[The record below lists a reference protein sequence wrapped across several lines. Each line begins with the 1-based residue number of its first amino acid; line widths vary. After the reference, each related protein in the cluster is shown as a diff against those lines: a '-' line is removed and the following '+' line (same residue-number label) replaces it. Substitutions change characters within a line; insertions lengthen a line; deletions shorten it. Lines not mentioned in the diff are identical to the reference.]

1 MSFFP
6 KIHECVI
13 FISIF
18 GQILNILADYGR
30 SDKIFVIVAAIA
42 FAAYQNY
49 AKKEKK
55 RNKPSR
61 KKMAKP
67 ATVHVEPDIIMAGQQ
82 NECVEQSAD
91 NKLNKK
97 RKGEGRKHRKLSEE
111 APQKDALSTAQ
122 QPESGSTVRLKTPAD
137 ARRAFI
143 YSEIF
148 NRKY

>member
-1 MSFFP
+1 
-6 KIHECVI
+6 
-13 FISIF
+13 
-18 GQILNILADYGR
+18 
-30 SDKIFVIVAAIA
+30 
-42 FAAYQNY
+42 
-49 AKKEKK
+49 
-55 RNKPSR
+55 
-61 KKMAKP
+61 MAKP

-111 APQKDALSTAQ
+111 ALQKDALSTAQ
-122 QPESGSTVRLKTPAD
+122 HPESGSTVRLKTPED
-137 ARRAFI
+137 ERRAFI

>member
-1 MSFFP
+1 MNVLYLLVSLGKSLTFWQTMD
-6 KIHECVI
+6 EVI
-13 FISIF
+13 
-18 GQILNILADYGR
+18 
-30 SDKIFVIVAAIA
+30 KIFVIVAAIA

-61 KKMAKP
+61 KKMVKP
-67 ATVHVEPDIIMAGQQ
+67 ATVYVEPDIIMTDQQ
-82 NECVEQSAD
+82 NECVEQSVD

-111 APQKDALSTAQ
+111 APQKDVLSTAQ
-122 QPESGSTVRLKTPAD
+122 QPESGRTVRLKTPAD

>member
-1 MSFFP
+1 MNVLYLLVSLGKSLTFWQTMD
-6 KIHECVI
+6 EVI
-13 FISIF
+13 
-18 GQILNILADYGR
+18 
-30 SDKIFVIVAAIA
+30 KIFVIVAAIA

-97 RKGEGRKHRKLSEE
+97 RKGEGESIGSYRKKRLRRMRYLLPNSLS
-111 APQKDALSTAQ
+111 QVALS
-122 QPESGSTVRLKTPAD
+122 G
-137 ARRAFI
+137 
-143 YSEIF
+143 
-148 NRKY
+148 